1 MTEVKKTGV
10 SFECSQ
16 RQREAYIKAAGG
28 RKLGVWIQSV
38 LDAEVKKQRTQ
49 PKTKPDEPNDDE
61 DSIGNR

>member
-1 MTEVKKTGV
+1 MTDVKKTGV

-16 RQREAYIKAAGG
+16 RQRDAYIKAAGG

-49 PKTKPDEPNDDE
+49 PKVDEPSDDE

>member
-10 SFECSQ
+10 SFECTQ
-16 RQREAYIKAAGG
+16 RQRDAYIKAAGG

-38 LDAEVKKQRTQ
+38 LDAEVKRQRTQ
-49 PKTKPDEPNDDE
+49 PKVKVYEPSDDE

>member
-1 MTEVKKTGV
+1 MTDVKKTGV

-49 PKTKPDEPNDDE
+49 PKTKPDEPSDDE